1 MISIILIAFVA
12 QAEYLM
18 TMDNEYMNIYLLDKC
33 YYTGGNTYTKYVRED
48 KKAKGYTS
56 TTGCGD
62 WHDDGS
68 FDLKNGQSF
77 VDNLPE
83 YLVVDYAYIDA
94 KDCKIKESEAR
105 PIETLIK
112 SGCIKTSET
121 TSTKTEIKDG
131 KFIKN
136 DYDASNSCT
145 GTPSNIIN
153 KDMDKCFTD
162 KDGFYHT
169 AKDSAVTLSAIM
181 AFVLALLL

>member
-1 MISIILIAFVA
+1 MISIILISFVA

-18 TMDNEYMNIYLLDKC
+18 SMDNEYMNVYLLDKC

-56 TTGCGD
+56 ATCGN
-62 WHDDGS
+62 WHDEGS
-68 FDLKNGQSF
+68 FDLENGQSF

-83 YLVVDYAYIDA
+83 YSVVVYSYIDA

-105 PIETLIK
+105 PIEMILK

-121 TSTKTEIKDG
+121 TSTKTENKDG
-131 KFIKN
+131 RFMKN

-153 KDMDKCFTD
+153 KEMDKCFTD
-162 KDGFYHT
+162 IDGFYYT
-169 AKDSAVTLSAIM
+169 AKDSAVTFSVFI
-181 AFVLALLL
+181 AFVLAFLF